1 MQAPQCSL
9 LHYSQQQDMEA
20 TYMSISGRLEKEHV
34 IYSMESYSA
43 IENNEIMSFAATWM
57 DLEILILSEV
67 NQIEKDLAF

>member
-1 MQAPQCSL
+1 
-9 LHYSQQQDMEA
+9 MEA
-20 TYMSISGRLEKEHV
+20 TYMSISGRLEKEYV

>member
-1 MQAPQCSL
+1 
-9 LHYSQQQDMEA
+9 
-20 TYMSISGRLEKEHV
+20 
-34 IYSMESYSA
+34 MESYSA